1 MAFENWNKL
10 VRKYE
15 KQTASKEFKN
25 KNNGQKQ
32 STLKQSR
39 GKRWA

>member
-10 VRKYE
+10 VKQCE

-32 STLKQSR
+32 SILKR
-39 GKRWA
+39 K